1 MKIEIPLNY
10 IPLVTRG
17 APDPV
22 ALARVVVPVCGP
34 GAVVG
39 LRRLSG
45 GASRETWTFELVAP
59 DGDRQGLVLRRDPGS
74 HTGWSER
81 ATEYSLL
88 EATAA
93 AGVPVPRVRV
103 LLGPDDDLGHGFVMD
118 RVDGE
123 TIPRRILRD
132 DIYAGA
138 RPLLAAQCG
147 EIAARIHATDTAT
160 LPELPVQSAAF
171 QIAQY
176 RDNLD
181 GFGEPHP
188 AFELGLRW
196 LADNAPPEAPK
207 PTLVHGDFRNG
218 NLIIGPDGV
227 RAVLDWELAHLG
239 DPAEDLGWLC
249 VKSWRFGVV
258 DKLVGGFGEV
268 AQLLDAYERAGG
280 RRIDEDTLR
289 WWVALGTL
297 KWGVICIAQAFTH
310 LTGVLR
316 SVELATLG
324 RRVAEMEWDLLDILD
339 GGW

>member
-1 MKIEIPLNY
+1 MVSVSD
-10 IPLVTRG
+10 VTRG
-17 APDPV
+17 GSPDPD
-22 ALARVVVPVCGP
+22 ALARAVVPACGP
-34 GAVVG
+34 GVVDG

-45 GASRETWTFELVAP
+45 GASRETWTFDLVAP
-59 DGDRQGLVLRRDPGS
+59 DGGRRGLVLRRDPGT

-81 ATEYSLL
+81 ATEFSLL

-132 DIYAGA
+132 DAYASA
-138 RPLLAAQCG
+138 RPLLAGQCG
-147 EIAARIHATDTAT
+147 EIAARIHGTDVAT
-160 LPELPVQSAAF
+160 LPELPVQGAVS

-176 RDNLD
+176 RESLD
-181 GFGEPHP
+181 TFDEPHP

-196 LADNAPPEAPK
+196 LAEHAPPAPDA
-207 PTLVHGDFRNG
+207 PALVHGDFRNG
-218 NLIIGPDGV
+218 NLIVGPEGV

-239 DPAEDLGWLC
+239 DPTEDLGWLC
-249 VKSWRFGVV
+249 VKSWRFGVA
-258 DKLVGGFGEV
+258 DKYVGGFGDV
-268 AQLLDAYERAGG
+268 AQLLDAYECAGG
-280 RRIDEDTLR
+280 TRVDEETLR

-310 LTGVLR
+310 LTGVVR

>member
-1 MKIEIPLNY
+1 M
-10 IPLVTRG
+10 TRSDT
-17 APDPV
+17 PD
-22 ALARVVVPVCGP
+22 ANTLAAAVVPACGA
-34 GAVVG
+34 GRIEG

-45 GASRETWTFELVAP
+45 GASRETWSFDLVAP
-59 DGDRQGLVLRRDPGS
+59 DGTRHGLVLRRDPGAHAGS
-74 HTGWSER
+74 SGR
-81 ATEYSLL
+81 ATEYALL

-93 AGVPVPRVRV
+93 AGVLVPRVRA
-103 LLGPDDDLGHGFVMD
+103 LLPTEGTLGHGFVMD
-118 RVDGE
+118 RVEGE
-123 TIPRRILRD
+123 TIARRILRD
-132 DIYAGA
+132 DAYANA

-147 EIAARIHATDTAT
+147 AIAARIHATDVSS
-160 LPELPVQSAAF
+160 LPELTVQGGAF
-171 QIAQY
+171 QIDQY

-181 GFGEPHP
+181 NFGEPHP

-196 LADNAPPEAPK
+196 LAANPLPAPGEPV
-207 PTLVHGDFRNG
+207 LVHGDFRNG
-218 NLIIGPDGV
+218 NLVIGPEGV

-239 DPAEDLGWLC
+239 DPIEDLGWLC

-258 DKLVGGFGEV
+258 DKLVGGFGEIDD
-268 AQLLDAYERAGG
+268 LLAAYERAGG
-280 RRIDEDTLR
+280 RHVDEDALR

-310 LTGVLR
+310 LTGVVR

>member
-1 MKIEIPLNY
+1 VE
-10 IPLVTRG
+10 
-17 APDPV
+17 
-22 ALARVVVPVCGP
+22 
-34 GAVVG
+34 G

-45 GASRETWTFELVAP
+45 GASRETWTFELVEP
-59 DGDRQGLVLRRDPGS
+59 DGARHGLVLRRDPGTHS
-74 HTGWSER
+74 GWSER
-81 ATEYSLL
+81 ATEYTLL
-88 EATAA
+88 EAAAA

-103 LLGPDDDLGHGFVMD
+103 LLGPDDGLGHGFVMD

-132 DIYAGA
+132 DVYAGA
-138 RPLLAAQCG
+138 RPLMAAQCG
-147 EIAARIHATDTAT
+147 EIAARIHATDAAT
-160 LPELPVQSAAF
+160 LPELPVQIATS

-176 RDNLD
+176 RENLD

-196 LADNAPPEAPK
+196 LADNAPSEAAK

-218 NLIIGPDGV
+218 NLIVGPDGV

-258 DKLVGGFGEV
+258 DKLVGGFGDV
-268 AQLLDAYERAGG
+268 PQLLDAYERASG

-289 WWVALGTL
+289 WWIALGTL